1 MPYLPEL
8 IPKRFKKT
16 VLIKIFQIILILG
29 IGISLSF
36 VFFQKI
42 NKESNEF
49 VERRNK
55 IQEIQFLSKTEVM
68 LKKDYAKVKDYL
80 DKIIYFLPTED
91 NTVEIVAFLEKIAK
105 TTENSQKITIGETRL
120 YKEDLRKIDC
130 RVELSGN
137 LSSFLKYCQE
147 FEKSPYFL
155 NIENIELTGAKGLEK
170 SGKML
175 FQTSFIVRKK

>member
-1 MPYLPEL
+1 MPYLAEL
-8 IPKRFKKT
+8 TQKRFKKT

-29 IGISLSF
+29 ISISLSF

-49 VERRNK
+49 VEKRK
-55 IQEIQFLSKTEVM
+55 TIKEIQSLSETEVI
-68 LKKDYAKVKDYL
+68 LKKDYTEVKDYL
-80 DKIIYFLPTED
+80 DKVIYFLPTED
-91 NTVEIVAFLEKIAK
+91 NTVEIVAFLEKIAQL
-105 TTENSQKITIGETRL
+105 TENSQKIAIGDTKP
-120 YKEDLRKIDC
+120 YKENLSKIGC

-155 NIENIELTGAKGLEK
+155 NMENIELIGVKGLEK
-170 SGKML
+170 SGQMV